1 MNKASMKDLLQFFLQ
16 RNATVFQVVS
26 YKRNHLKKC
35 PVTLVV
41 CKIIK
46 LQITQQPAYMHI

>member
-46 LQITQQPAYMHI
+46 LQIT